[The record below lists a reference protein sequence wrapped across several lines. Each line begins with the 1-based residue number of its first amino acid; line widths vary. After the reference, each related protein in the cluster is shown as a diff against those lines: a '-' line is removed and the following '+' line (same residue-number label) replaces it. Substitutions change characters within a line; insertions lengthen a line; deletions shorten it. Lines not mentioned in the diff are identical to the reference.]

1 MSEGILHCVQD
12 DIAGLGLLFRL
23 FRMTKMSL
31 LARIILVLFLAGIVF
46 AFVSAWR
53 EWGRS
58 KRVEAEV
65 DKLRAQA
72 AQIGQEN
79 QSLTE
84 RIAYFSTSGYQEKEA
99 KEKLGLKNADET
111 AVVIEPGA
119 TSGSA
124 VAPVPTD
131 EPMAAAGTSPNWRK
145 WWNHF
150 FKRS

>member
-1 MSEGILHCVQD
+1 M
-12 DIAGLGLLFRL
+12 A
-23 FRMTKMSL
+23 KMSL
-31 LARIILVLFLAGIVF
+31 LARILLGLFLLGIVF

-53 EWGRS
+53 EWSRS

-65 DKLRAQA
+65 DKLRQEA
-72 AQIGQEN
+72 ARIGQEN

-119 TSGSA
+119 SQEPEA
-124 VAPVPTD
+124 VAKTGTE
-131 EPMAAAGTSPNWRK
+131 EPMIAADGTIPNWRK

-150 FKRS
+150 FRRQ